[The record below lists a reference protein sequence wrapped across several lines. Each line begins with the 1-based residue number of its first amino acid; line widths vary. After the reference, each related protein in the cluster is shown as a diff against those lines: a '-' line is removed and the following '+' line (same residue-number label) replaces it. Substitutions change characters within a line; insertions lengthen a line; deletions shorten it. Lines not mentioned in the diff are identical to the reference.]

1 MKTSST
7 LLVVLL
13 IAVGNLAQPR
23 QLRGDAPASVSR
35 EQTSSQESSKAETPP
50 ADSPSYNAADT
61 SIGASPIWS
70 PYEQSDNS
78 LCSRAP
84 CSVGFTGGAE
94 LLFLRPYFA
103 DGFAQSNIFSFGA
116 APRFWLGYKLPSD
129 LEIRTRYWDFD
140 NNGGN
145 DATATYRLDTSIFDL
160 ELLDTIPLGHQWDIT
175 VSGGW
180 RYVDFR
186 FLNGEAPN
194 TEMSVVSSNG
204 LTASIELHRRLQRGF
219 SLYGGFRASW
229 LFGNLSYEAPWL
241 QPRRQDWHD
250 ATQTMTETQ
259 FGLEWAKS
267 LEHMPCEFMAR
278 AGVEAQW
285 WNSFATNMDASQI
298 GFFGYS
304 LSIGIRR

>member
-7 LLVVLL
+7 LLVVLW
-13 IAVGNLAQPR
+13 IATLNLTPSR
-23 QLRGDAPASVSR
+23 QLQGAPPSSAAG
-35 EQTSSQESSKAETPP
+35 EQTPSPKSSKPEALP
-50 ADSPSYNAADT
+50 ADSPSSGIAETDNGD
-61 SIGASPIWS
+61 PILWS
-70 PYEQSDNS
+70 TGEQPDNS
-78 LCSRAP
+78 LCP
-84 CSVGFTGGAE
+84 CDSYSSGFTGGAE

-103 DGFAQSNIFSFGA
+103 NGFSQSNIFGFNTS
-116 APRFWLGYKLPSD
+116 PRFWLGYKVPSG
-129 LEIRTRYWDFD
+129 LEFRTRYWDFD

-145 DATATYRLDTSIFDL
+145 DSTGTYRLDTSIFDL

-175 VSGGW
+175 LSGGW

-204 LTASIELHRRLQRGF
+204 LTASLELHRRLQRGF

-241 QPRRQDWHD
+241 QTRRQDWHD

-259 FGLEWAKS
+259 LGLEWAKS
-267 LEHMPCEFMAR
+267 LKNMPCEFMAR

-285 WNSFATNMDASQI
+285 WNSFATNMDAPQI

-304 LSIGIRR
+304 LMVGIRR